1 MKHHPLIQTLAF
13 GAILASQHLCL
24 WALARMLG

>member
-1 MKHHPLIQTLAF
+1 MKHPLFQTLAL
-13 GAILASQHLCL
+13 AACLASQHLCL